1 MMHIT
6 FSCHDRWKRI
16 MSEVLYLPVW
26 GCHREQKPPRSYRG
40 SPDLVWVIRPGRMM
54 KIPLWS
60 STWIR
65 TIWNFSP
72 RGLASSAVKMVDF
85 PNIWQQ
91 CRLKL
96 DGYGCW
102 SVLPSPQTAKNN
114 FNFSSN
120 ISHVKTCRVRVPQP
134 TSQILPHWLPFPPN
148 IWQGGISMSYTEVGQ
163 RETAHCI
170 VVSSGKA

>member
-1 MMHIT
+1 MN
-6 FSCHDRWKRI
+6 K
-16 MSEVLYLPVW
+16 
-26 GCHREQKPPRSYRG
+26 SYR
-40 SPDLVWVIRPGRMM
+40 
-54 KIPLWS
+54 
-60 STWIR
+60 
-65 TIWNFSP
+65 NFSP
-72 RGLASSAVKMVDF
+72 RVLASSTVKMVDC

-102 SVLPSPQTAKNN
+102 SVLPSPQTAKND

-148 IWQGGISMSYTEVGQ
+148 IWQGGMSMSYTEAGQ
-163 RETAHCI
+163 RETAHCT
-170 VVSSGKA
+170 VVSSGKAWLDTGRNQLPDIVLIFGNSWQSRVYAFSLWLSIKWLDNGGFWGTIALIFWGREETEKL

>member
-1 MMHIT
+1 
-6 FSCHDRWKRI
+6 
-16 MSEVLYLPVW
+16 
-26 GCHREQKPPRSYRG
+26 
-40 SPDLVWVIRPGRMM
+40 M

-60 STWIR
+60 SMWIR
-65 TIWNFSP
+65 ATWNFSP
-72 RGLASSAVKMVDF
+72 RALASSTVKMVDF

-102 SVLPSPQTAKNN
+102 SFLPSPQTAKND

-134 TSQILPHWLPFPPN
+134 TSQILPYWFPFPPN
-148 IWQGGISMSYTEVGQ
+148 QYLAGRDEHVIYGGCPERDCPLHSALQWKSLTRSRSWSITWHCFDLWEFMAEQGP
-163 RETAHCI
+163 CL
-170 VVSSGKA
+170 